1 MCMEKQLYESIE
13 FVKESEY
20 LPSEEEEI
28 TKKKEEFLMQFQQ
41 YNGYLVELTAGLNKF
56 SEKMNAYLL

>member
-41 YNGYLVELTAGLNKF
+41 YNGYLVELIAGLKKC
-56 SEKMNAYLL
+56 SEKMNAYLI